1 MAVKFKLVMSNNSN
15 STDNKTTN
23 TTTTSN
29 SDSLDKI
36 MAELSNKYNTQA
48 VQIVQVAN
56 QVQTNRDLASGNQ
69 TKQVGP
75 IKLVDSDIARA
86 AQNSIVSALSQGS
99 KEFEQKAGRPMTYSE
114 MRAMW
119 G

>member
-1 MAVKFKLVMSNNSN
+1 MSNNSN
-15 STDNKTTN
+15 STNNKTTN
-23 TTTTSN
+23 TTTSN

-48 VQIVQVAN
+48 VQIVQAAN

-75 IKLVDSDIARA
+75 IKLVDSDIARSV
-86 AQNSIVSALSQGS
+86 QNSIESALSQGS